1 MEVEFPFLEVTKQ
14 AAVSKCL
21 FCKATCCSL
30 SFCLGSSALRENKKV
45 SLLFLI
51 EYKRYFF
58 K

>member
-1 MEVEFPFLEVTKQ
+1 MKVEFPFQGVIKQ

-21 FCKATCCSL
+21 FCKATCCSPGF
-30 SFCLGSSALRENKKV
+30 SLGSSALRENKKV

>member
-1 MEVEFPFLEVTKQ
+1 MEVEFPFQEVIKQ

-21 FCKATCCSL
+21 FCKATCCSP
-30 SFCLGSSALRENKKV
+30 SFCLGSWVLRENKKV
-45 SLLFLI
+45 SFLFLI